1 MIPTAEEFLG
11 QWLIENTGING
22 KPEEAYF
29 VLHMLFD
36 PQPAQ
41 RRIAR
46 AMRAYT
52 ELHVK
57 AALEAAKQQVEN
69 YNGPNCYDHTPYYG
83 PCVTCGSYDN
93 YELIRDPEGLKDSIL
108 TIYPESNII

>member
-1 MIPTAEEFLG
+1 MIPTAREFL
-11 QWLIENTGING
+11 LNEYETEFDRICAEPAHIEFCMQEFA
-22 KPEEAYF
+22 K
-29 VLHMLFD
+29 
-36 PQPAQ
+36 
-41 RRIAR
+41 
-46 AMRAYT
+46 
-52 ELHVK
+52 LHVK